1 MDSVQEWCSYRDV
14 THRFVS
20 WYETFKS
27 ELVFVGFYK
36 PLWWARGGGVWLQR
50 AIHEPV

>member
-1 MDSVQEWCSYRDV
+1 MDSVQESCSYRDV

-27 ELVFVGFYK
+27 ELVFVGVCDE
-36 PLWWARGGGVWLQR
+36 RGVWLQR